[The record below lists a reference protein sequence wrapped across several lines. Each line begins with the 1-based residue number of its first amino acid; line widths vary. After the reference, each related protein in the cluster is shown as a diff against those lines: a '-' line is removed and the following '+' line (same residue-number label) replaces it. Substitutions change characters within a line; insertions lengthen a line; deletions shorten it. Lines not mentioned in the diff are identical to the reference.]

1 MTAAEITVTGTV
13 QGVGYRWFCHRQAT
27 TLNLTGWVK
36 NLSDGSVRLHVE
48 GERTSIES
56 LVPILRTG
64 PASAEVDQVSIQWLN
79 YSGKH
84 HSFEITR

>member
-27 TLNLTGWVK
+27 ALNLTGWVK

-48 GERTSIES
+48 GKKETIEVI
-56 LVPILRTG
+56 LTQLRTG
-64 PASAEVDQVSIQWLN
+64 PSHAQVERVDIQWLPFT
-79 YSGKH
+79 GKFT
-84 HSFEITR
+84 SFEITR

>member
-27 TLNLTGWVK
+27 ALNLTGWVK

-48 GERTSIES
+48 GERGAIEG
-56 LVPILRTG
+56 LIPLLRTG
-64 PASAEVDQVSIQWLN
+64 PSSAQVDHVSIEWLN
-79 YSGKH
+79 YSGKFN
-84 HSFEITR
+84 SFEITR